1 MQKVFTVF
9 TVREKLVLKQTWR
22 FIMVYIVL
30 LCVTLTIHQ
39 KRLFTNLLWEAMPAR
54 TTGVLKRYQM
64 AVRKYFCQNIL
75 AKVFPHCHLIA
86 FQNPCSTCWHR
97 FPQEICKQSLLMNC

>member
-22 FIMVYIVL
+22 FIKVYIVL

-75 AKVFPHCHLIA
+75 ALSQVLKVS
-86 FQNPCSTCWHR
+86 PCTLRQWLTAR
-97 FPQEICKQSLLMNC
+97 AYT